1 MRRKVITPE
10 AVDPLRDF
18 HGNQF
23 ERAVAT
29 AFYWMRQHSR
39 QVVLGLIL
47 VVVVGTASLA
57 FFIYR
62 DYREQKSLTDFE
74 ELMKSPV
81 MASGSGAE
89 KVAIEK
95 LEKYEREF
103 PNDHAQLRAGLKK
116 VDLLI
121 KTGEKEK
128 AGDALVEIARIVETP
143 ELSAL
148 FSYRAGLLFEEKGKF
163 AKAESAYSN
172 ASQKLMDE
180 GGAAALARFGQAR
193 ALILLNKDREGREV
207 MKKMLE
213 IKDVESI
220 ADLRIAAAA
229 FLIQHGK

>member
-103 PNDHAQLRAGLKK
+103 PNDH
-116 VDLLI
+116 
-121 KTGEKEK
+121 
-128 AGDALVEIARIVETP
+128 
-143 ELSAL
+143 
-148 FSYRAGLLFEEKGKF
+148 
-163 AKAESAYSN
+163 
-172 ASQKLMDE
+172 
-180 GGAAALARFGQAR
+180 
-193 ALILLNKDREGREV
+193 
-207 MKKMLE
+207 
-213 IKDVESI
+213 
-220 ADLRIAAAA
+220 
-229 FLIQHGK
+229 

>member
-1 MRRKVITPE
+1 MRRKVVTPE

-18 HGNQF
+18 HGNRF
-23 ERAVAT
+23 ERAVAS

-39 QVVLGLIL
+39 EMLLGLAVFLIAGIGL
-47 VVVVGTASLA
+47 LS

-81 MASGSGAE
+81 MATGSGAE
-89 KVAIEK
+89 KVAVEK
-95 LEKYEREF
+95 LEKYLQTY

-116 VDLLI
+116 AGLLVKI
-121 KTGEKEK
+121 GEKEK
-128 AGDALVEIARIVETP
+128 AGDTLVDMARIVETP

-148 FSYRAGLLFEEKGKF
+148 FSYRAGLLYEDKGKF
-163 AKAESAYSN
+163 AKAESAYSD

-180 GGAAALARFGQAR
+180 GGAAVLARFGQAR
-193 ALILLNKDREGREV
+193 ALILLGKDREGREV

-213 IKDVESI
+213 IKDAESI